1 MGIRTKMNL
10 RGLKDIRT
18 RSGRVDRVGVP
29 YMAYMKISC
38 LEMERARRETEKSSA
53 QIRISNLDQ
62 RLAEI
67 EVEKDATLKGLG
79 ERKSGVDHKRSK
91 LKGTSAKAPL
101 QDYRGFKIRY

>member
-1 MGIRTKMNL
+1 MGIRTKINL

-53 QIRISNLDQ
+53 QIRIRNIDA
-62 RLAEI
+62 RLADI
-67 EVEKDATLKGLG
+67 EAEKDATLKCLG
-79 ERKSGVDHKRSK
+79 EREPGVDQKRSK
-91 LKGTSAKAPL
+91 PKGISVQTARR
-101 QDYRGFKIRY
+101 DDRGFKIRY